1 VRSFMICLLLVGM
14 PAALYSQE
22 KLLSGPQVGEKL
34 PSFKVKGVFGDEAGK
49 DLDYVKAA
57 AGKPIVL
64 VFVHDFNRQS
74 ASVTRVLTKY
84 TLTRAKDGL
93 TTGVV
98 WLSDDVTEAENT
110 LKRVKQGL
118 ADGVSTG
125 ISPDGKEGP
134 GSYGLNRKVTLTILV
149 GNKDKVTANFALV
162 QPSLQ
167 VDLPKMLEA
176 VVKEVGGKAPTY
188 EEIEKVPAVKKKP
201 GKEQD
206 PNLRGLISP
215 VINLKA
221 TPEEVDKAAKALEDY
236 VAKNEAA
243 RVEVGRIAN
252 TIIDNG
258 KLDEYGTPRAREFLR
273 KWAKAYGAPKKTD
286 R

>member
-1 VRSFMICLLLVGM
+1 MIGLLLVGM
-14 PAALYSQE
+14 PAALHAQE

-34 PSFKVKGVFGDEAGK
+34 PSFKVKGVFDGEAGK
-49 DLDYVKAA
+49 DLDYVKTA

-64 VFVHDFNRQS
+64 VFIHDFNRQS

-84 TLTRAKDGL
+84 TQTRAKDGL

-118 ADGVSTG
+118 AEGVSTG
-125 ISPDGKEGP
+125 ISPDGREGP

-176 VVKEVGGKAPTY
+176 VVKEVGGKVPTL
-188 EEIEKVPAVKKKP
+188 EQIDPGLAKKKAVKEP
-201 GKEQD
+201 D
-206 PNLRGLISP
+206 PNLRGLLVP
-215 VINLKA
+215 VIRKDA

-236 VAKNEAA
+236 VAKNEAT
-243 RVEVGRIAN
+243 RMEVGRIAN
-252 TIIDNG
+252 TIIDGG
-258 KLDEYGTPRAREFLR
+258 KLDEYGTPRAREYLR
-273 KWAKAYGAPKKTD
+273 KWAKAYGSPKKTD